1 MKILS
6 ITAQKPHSTGSG
18 VYLTQLVRAWDAMG
32 CQQAVV
38 AGLAPGDQTHFPA
51 GVALFPVRYETADL
65 PFPVMGMSDEMP
77 YPSTRY
83 RDLSPEMVQ
92 QLSHAFRQA
101 VQQAVEA
108 LDPDLVV
115 CHHLYLLT
123 ALVRQWLPER
133 RVVGVCHGSDL
144 RQLGKN
150 PLARDLIRETIP
162 RLDGIFAL
170 HQQQRQE
177 ILRLFPCPAERV
189 RIAGAGYDPTIF
201 FPASEPRTVPGK
213 HLIFAGKVTEKK
225 GVFSLLRALEQLPYP
240 REALQVTLAGG
251 HGPQAEF
258 DAIRA
263 LAAAS
268 PYPVALPGPL
278 PQTQLATLLREGD
291 VFVLPSFFEGL
302 PLVNLEAMAC
312 GCRVVCTDLPGIA
325 QWYDRNLPGHG
336 TFFVPP
342 PPMGNLDEPDP
353 QALPAFEARLA
364 AALVQAL
371 DAPRTPAPDLSPLSW
386 GAVARRIAGE

>member
-32 CQQAVV
+32 CRQAVA
-38 AGLAPGDQTHFPA
+38 AGLAPGDRTHFPA
-51 GVALFPVRYETADL
+51 AVDLFPVHYETADL
-65 PFPVMGMSDEMP
+65 PFPVVGMSDEMP

-83 RDLSPEMVQ
+83 RDLSPEMVR
-92 QLSHAFRQA
+92 QLSRTFRQA

-123 ALVRQWLPER
+123 ALVRQWLPQR

-150 PLARDLIRETIP
+150 PLARDLIQENIP

-170 HQQQRQE
+170 HHQQRQE
-177 ILRLFPCPAERV
+177 ILRLFPCAAEKVRV
-189 RIAGAGYDPTIF
+189 AGAGYDPTVF
-201 FPASEPRTVPGK
+201 FPAVDPRTGPEK

-225 GVFSLLRALEQLPYP
+225 GVFSLLRALERLPYP
-240 REALQVTLAGG
+240 REALRVTLAGG
-251 HGPQAEF
+251 HGPQGEF
-258 DAIRA
+258 DAIQA
-263 LAAAS
+263 LAKAS

-278 PQTQLATLLREGD
+278 PQPQLAELLREGD

-325 QWYDRNLPGHG
+325 QWYDSNLPGHG
-336 TFFVPP
+336 TLFVPP